1 MAPNSAA
8 QSPDAKTHSR
18 VVRLTQIYKAL
29 SEINQAIV
37 RLEDST
43 GLCALLVCRVAVQYG
58 GASMAWVGQHDPL
71 SGTIVPTDAFG
82 EHTDY
87 LDNIL
92 ISAHDDQPEGRGPA
106 ARAWREGQA
115 FVINHFTTDPM
126 TVPWHERA
134 LKSGWGSVGSFPIQR
149 SGKPFAVLSVYH
161 AADDFFDDETVGL
174 LAEMARDVGFALTN
188 ADSEQERQA
197 ALAALQTSEA
207 HFRAY
212 FERSMVGM
220 AATRPDQ
227 SWIEANE
234 ALCKM
239 LGYSQQEL
247 IRLKWT
253 DLTHPDDLPRNQQLF
268 ERMRAGELDEYA
280 MDKRFIHRNGHTV
293 DVHLAARAIRDAD
306 GKLLYAVS
314 LAEDITARKQAEL
327 RDSLRNDALEMM
339 TRGASLSAV
348 LHKVIDGIQS
358 SHPDMLC
365 SILLLD
371 AEGKHLL
378 NAAAPGL
385 PAFYNEA
392 IHGAPIG
399 PATGSC
405 GTAAYTGQRVVV
417 TDIATHPYWE
427 DYRDVALAA
436 GLAAA
441 WSEPVRAASG
451 EVLGTFAI
459 YHSKPTTPDSH
470 EIALIENAA
479 NLVGIAI
486 ERRRAEEERFLAA
499 MIYQSSSEG
508 TLVTDAENHIIAINP
523 AFTRIT
529 GYTLEDIRGK
539 SPSILRSG
547 RHEPAF
553 YDAMWS
559 ALRDKGSWQGEI
571 WNRRRNGEIFPA
583 WLTINA
589 IRDDN
594 GQILRHVAQ
603 ASDIT
608 NKVRSDELIWRQ
620 ANFDFLTNLPNRYM
634 FHERLEQE
642 IRNVHRD
649 HSRLALLFID
659 LDHFKDIND
668 SLGHHVGDQ
677 LLVAAAERIQ
687 ACIRESDSVARL
699 GGDEFTV
706 ILTHIIHSRD
716 AERVTQQIITTLAN
730 PFQVH
735 THELYI
741 SASIG
746 ITMCPDD
753 SNDVHQLLSNADQ
766 AMYAAKQQGRNRL
779 CYFTQSLHQLTQH
792 RLTLINDLRNA
803 LGANEFELHYQP
815 IIDLSNNQ
823 VSKVESL
830 LRWNHSTRGRIGPDE
845 FIPLAEETGLIVGIG
860 DWVLRQSAR
869 WVADWSR
876 RGIALQVS
884 VNMSPVQFQS
894 DALVIDDWLAHLDTL
909 GLSPDRINVEITE
922 GLLLNAMPA
931 VADKLFRFRDAGI
944 QVSIDD
950 FGTGYSALSYLKR
963 FDIDFLKIDQS
974 FIRNLV
980 SDSNDLALCEAIVM
994 MAHKLG
1000 LNVIA
1005 EGVETEAQ
1013 REALVSIGCDY
1024 GQGYLFSR
1032 ALPADEFE
1040 TYLAGQT
1047 DDRW

>member
-1 MAPNSAA
+1 MTTNSPA
-8 QSPDAKTHSR
+8 QSTEQMTHAR
-18 VVRLTQIYKAL
+18 VLRLTQIYKAL

-37 RLEDST
+37 RLEDPSE
-43 GLCALLVCRVAVQYG
+43 LFALVCRISVQYG
-58 GASMAWVGQHDPL
+58 GARMAWVGQHDPD
-71 SGTIVPTDAFG
+71 SETIVPTDAYG
-82 EHTDY
+82 EHTEY

-92 ISAHDDQPEGRGPA
+92 ISAKDDRPEGRGPA

-115 FVINHFTTDPM
+115 FVINHFTTNPM
-126 TVPWHERA
+126 TTPWHERA
-134 LKSGWGSVGSFPIQR
+134 RKAGWGSIGSFPIQR
-149 SGKPFAVLSVYH
+149 GGKPFAVLSVYH
-161 AADDFFDDETVGL
+161 GADDFFDDETVSL

-188 ADSEQERQA
+188 FDIEQERRA

-227 SWIEANE
+227 SWIEVND
-234 ALCKM
+234 ALCNM
-239 LGYSQQEL
+239 LGYSRQEL
-247 IRLKWT
+247 VRLKWS
-253 DLTHPDDLPRNQQLF
+253 DLTHPADLPRNQRLF
-268 ERMRAGELDEYA
+268 ERILSGELDEYVL
-280 MDKRFIHRNGHTV
+280 DKRFIHRNGHSV
-293 DVHLAARAIRDAD
+293 DVHLAARAIRDAE
-306 GKLLYAVS
+306 GRLLYAVS

-327 RDSLRNDALEMM
+327 RDALRNSALEMM
-339 TRGASLSAV
+339 TRGAGLSDI
-348 LHKVIDGIQS
+348 LHQVIDGIQS
-358 SHPDMLC
+358 SHPDMIC

-378 NAAAPGL
+378 NAASPGL
-385 PAFYNEA
+385 PDFYNNA
-392 IHGAPIG
+392 IHGAAIG
-399 PATGSC
+399 PRQGSC
-405 GTAAYTGQRVVV
+405 GTAAYTGERVVV
-417 TDIATHPYWE
+417 SDIASHPYWD

-441 WSEPVRAASG
+441 WSEPVRAANG

-459 YHSKPTTPDSH
+459 YHARPSAPDAH

-486 ERRRAEEERFLAA
+486 ERRRAEEERYLAT

-508 TLVTDAENHIIAINP
+508 TLVTDADNRIIAINP

-529 GYTLEDIRGK
+529 GYQLDDIRGK
-539 SPSILRSG
+539 SPSLLRSN

-553 YDAMWS
+553 YEAMWND
-559 ALRDKGSWQGEI
+559 LQREGIWQGEI
-571 WNRRRNGEIFPA
+571 WNRRRNGEVFPA

-589 IRDDN
+589 IRDDEDT
-594 GQILRHVAQ
+594 IIRYVAQ
-603 ASDIT
+603 TSDIT

-634 FHERLEQE
+634 FHDRLEQE

-649 HSRLALLFID
+649 QSRLALLFID

-668 SLGHHVGDQ
+668 SLGHHIGDQ
-677 LLVAAAERIQ
+677 LLVAAAARVQ
-687 ACIRESDSVARL
+687 SCIRESDSVARL

-706 ILTHIIHSRD
+706 ILTHINDTGD
-716 AERVTQQIITTLAN
+716 AERVAHQIITTLSE
-730 PFQVH
+730 PFAIHPHQ
-735 THELYI
+735 LYI

-746 ITMCPDD
+746 VTFCPDD
-753 SNDVHQLLSNADQ
+753 SDDVHQLLSNADQ

-779 CYFTQSLHQLTQH
+779 CYFTPSLHQLAHQ
-792 RLTLINDLRNA
+792 RLTLIHDLRHA
-803 LGANEFELHYQP
+803 LESNEFEVHYQP
-815 IIDLSNNQ
+815 IIDLKSNE
-823 VSKVESL
+823 VSKAESL
-830 LRWNHSTRGRIGPDE
+830 LRWNHPTRGRIGPDE
-845 FIPLAEETGLIVGIG
+845 FIPLAEETGLIVTIG
-860 DWVLRQSAR
+860 DWVLRQSA
-869 WVADWSR
+869 DWAAGWAR
-876 RGIALQVS
+876 RGVAMQIS

-894 DALVIDDWLAHLDTL
+894 DALVIDDWLSYLDDQ
-909 GLSPDRINVEITE
+909 GLSPQQVNVEITE

-931 VADKLFRFRDAGI
+931 VTDKLLRFRDAGI

-974 FIRNLV
+974 FIHNLE
-980 SDSNDLALCEAIVM
+980 SDANNLALCEAIVM

-1000 LNVIA
+1000 LKVIA

-1013 REALVSIGCDY
+1013 RQALLGIECDY

-1032 ALPADEFE
+1032 ALPADQFE
-1040 TYLAGQT
+1040 TYLKN
-1047 DDRW
+1047 RN